1 MLTAIAKIGGLFA
14 LLKFSVLLQLW
25 HHSLF
30 VKQMNKNTSLTTKS
44 STKPLLSL
52 NNESVLENRD
62 SLVYEKETTDF
73 REMFSYE
80 NLRKEISMIRDMRE
94 TIEGQREVIEE

>member
-30 VKQMNKNTSLTTKS
+30 VKQMNKNTSLFKS
-44 STKPLLSL
+44 STKALLSL